1 MPSLILIYHEAYRSP
16 SFLTLGLSTD
26 SRSYTLRIMNT
37 QQQNRPLRTP
47 FPALVRS
54 HAQILAESIHIILQI
69 IYTPKAQALFVD
81 KFTKLQTFHL
91 SSTLSLSPIFC
102 SYNSTRTTR
111 RSGESQ
117 AFSQDRLATDPS
129 HSLCPSK
136 FDLSILYR
144 SIDLLTTIFLISSN
158 CLIFFF

>member
-26 SRSYTLRIMNT
+26 SRSCTLRVMNT

-47 FPALVRS
+47 FPALVCS

-69 IYTPKAQALFVD
+69 IYTPKAQALLVD
-81 KFTKLQTFHL
+81 KFTKLQTFHS

-111 RSGESQ
+111 RSEESQ
-117 AFSQDRLATDPS
+117 AFSQDRPATDPS